1 MRYYVIS
8 ALVLVPLLML
18 LSMIV
23 PLVVKPAEKPIGP
36 EATIIQSSAGDPTRG
51 ETLYRSK
58 CYGCHTPQANLGPDF
73 ASADFKTRY
82 ADDAALI
89 AILRAGRAPMPAF
102 TEQMLDEQDLADIIA
117 YLRTLP

>member
-23 PLVVKPAEKPIGP
+23 PLLIKPAEKPIGP
-36 EATIIQSSAGDPTRG
+36 QVGAQPIAGDPRRG
-51 ETLYRSK
+51 EGLYRSK
-58 CYGCHTPQANLGPDF
+58 CYGCHTPQAHLGPDF
-73 ASADFKTRY
+73 ANADFKTRY
-82 ADDAALI
+82 AEDAALI
-89 AILRAGRAPMPAF
+89 AVIRAGRAPMPAF
-102 TEQMLDEQDLADIIA
+102 TEQMLDEQELADIIA